1 MGRYLRGAAYTR
13 IPVSLLPASLR
24 QPSGERLP
32 EISESDPAYADWQGV
47 VDQYPA
53 LDLVP
58 AVRAAATGD

>member
-1 MGRYLRGAAYTR
+1 M
-13 IPVSLLPASLR
+13 SLLPDTLR

-32 EISESDPAYADWQGV
+32 EISENDPAYDDWQRV

-58 AVRAAATGD
+58 AVEAAATGL